1 LQGDRRRVQDRA
13 RRVVVDDFGLA
24 AEDEA
29 YGPAKADC
37 GQRFKRHVEQQHSPH
52 RTSRWRR
59 TSIWTP
65 CF

>member
-1 LQGDRRRVQDRA
+1 
-13 RRVVVDDFGLA
+13 VDDFGFA

-29 YGPAKADC
+29 HGSAKADC
-37 GQRFKRHVEQQHSPH
+37 GQRFKRYVEQQNSPH